1 MDIDSLSV
9 YVGPNVHAR
18 EAVIRLRLD
27 VKPSYA
33 DSLKRLGPDVI
44 DKLAAVLPGL
54 AREQAEWL
62 AALRDGEALSIGD
75 LVGKLALALQH
86 AAGID
91 GTLAWSAPTDDPDV
105 VEVFYSY
112 GNEDIGVEAGEVACD
127 LLAAIARADEGFP
140 DLHEDVDDF
149 LAYADRRSL
158 GPSAMELVRAAQ
170 ARDIPVYRLNDASL
184 IQVGQGKYQQR
195 IEAALTSK
203 TSHIAVEIASDK
215 NLANRLLA
223 DLGLPVPKQRV
234 VYDVD
239 EAIAAAERIGYPV
252 VVKPL
257 DGNHGRGVT
266 VNITS
271 EDGVADAFDT
281 ADAEG
286 SAVVVETMLR
296 GDDHRLL
303 VVNGQLVAAARRV
316 PGHVKG
322 DGRHTI
328 AELVDIVNQDPRRG
342 VGHENVLTRIELD
355 IQAKA
360 MLEEKGYTAETVPA
374 DGEEVY
380 LRKTANISTGGT
392 AVDVTDTIHPDN
404 KLMAERAIQA
414 IGLDVGAVDFL
425 TTDITK
431 SHRDTGGGI
440 CEINAG
446 PGLRMHIAPSE
457 GTPRDVGGAIMDMLF
472 PPGTQS
478 RIPIAALTG
487 TNGKTTTS
495 RMLAHIL
502 KMAGHVVGQTS
513 TDAVMI
519 DGNVTVKGDMTGP
532 YSANMVL
539 RDPTV
544 DIAVLET
551 ARGGIVRSGL
561 GYNFCDVGAV
571 LNVTSDHLGL
581 GGVDT
586 LDGLARVKRVIAEV
600 TRGTVVLNADDEQ
613 TLKMAAFSPAERIM
627 YVTQDP
633 EHELV
638 REHIRLG
645 KPAVVLEQGV
655 NGDQIVIYD
664 NGRQM
669 PLIWTR
675 LVRATLEGKALHNVE
690 NAMFAAGMAYALGKT
705 LDQIRTGLRTFDNS
719 FFQSPGRMNVFDELG
734 FRVILDY
741 GHNEAA
747 VEAMVDL
754 VDRLKPRG
762 QRIVGVTCPG
772 DRRDEDVA
780 AIAAKVAGHFDTYIC
795 HRDDDPRDRRPD
807 EIPELMKAGLIANG
821 VSPDAITIVEEESKS
836 LEVALSLAEPDDLVL
851 FFCEGITRCWKQ
863 IIHFTPK
870 FTAPGPEPVAKRLAA
885 SAFDVPDG
893 FVLTSDDRGVLIVP
907 ANDRET

>member
-1 MDIDSLSV
+1 MNIDSISV
-9 YVGPNVHAR
+9 YVGPNVHAL
-18 EAVIRLRLD
+18 EAVIRLQVD

-33 DSLKRLGPDVI
+33 ETLRGLGAGVI
-44 DKLAAVLPGL
+44 DRLAAVLPGL
-54 AREQAEWL
+54 ALEHAEWG
-62 AALRDGEALSIGD
+62 AALHAGAGLSIGD
-75 LVGKLALALQH
+75 LVARLALALEH

-91 GTLAWSAPTDDPDV
+91 GTLAWSRSTDDPDI

-112 GNEDIGVEAGEVACD
+112 GNEDIGIEAGEVACD
-127 LLAAIARADEGFP
+127 MLAAIARADSDDQEAP
-140 DLHEDVDDF
+140 DLDKNVEDF
-149 LAYADRRSL
+149 LTYADRRSL

-184 IQVGQGKYQQR
+184 IQIGQGKYQQR

-215 NLANRLLA
+215 NLANNLLA
-223 DLGLPVPKQRV
+223 DLGLPAPRQKL
-234 VYDVD
+234 VYSVD
-239 EAIAAAERIGYPV
+239 EAVGAAERIGYPV
-252 VVKPL
+252 VIKPL

-271 EDGVADAFDT
+271 EDGIAEAFET

-286 SAVVVETMLR
+286 SAVLVETMLR

-303 VVNGQLVAAARRV
+303 VVNGQLAAAARRV

-322 DGRHTI
+322 DGRHTV
-328 AELVDIVNQDPRRG
+328 AELVNIVNQDPRRG
-342 VGHENVLTRIELD
+342 VGHENVLTRLELD
-355 IQAKA
+355 DQATRL
-360 MLEEKGYTAETVPA
+360 LEEKGYTAETVPA
-374 DGEEVY
+374 EGEEVH

-404 KLMAERAIQA
+404 KLMAERAIRA

-431 SHRDTGGGI
+431 SYRETGGGI

-472 PPGTQS
+472 PPGTQA
-478 RIPIAALTG
+478 RVPIAALTG
-487 TNGKTTTS
+487 TNGKTTCS

-513 TDAVMI
+513 TDAVLI

-532 YSANMVL
+532 VSAKMVL
-539 RDPTV
+539 RDPSV

-571 LNVTSDHLGL
+571 LNVASDHLGL

-586 LDGLARVKRVIAEV
+586 LDDLARVKRVVAEV

-613 TLKMAAFSPAERIM
+613 TLKMAAFSPARQVM
-627 YVTQDP
+627 YVTRNP

-645 KPAVVLEQGV
+645 KLAVVLEQGV

-664 NGRQM
+664 NGTQM
-669 PLIWTR
+669 PLMWTQ
-675 LVRATLEGKALHNVE
+675 LIPATLEGKALHNVE
-690 NAMFAAGMAYALGKT
+690 NAMFATGMAYALGKT
-705 LDQIRTGLRTFDNS
+705 LDQISAGLRTFDNS
-719 FFQSPGRMNVFDELG
+719 FFQSPGRMNVFDEHG

-747 VEAMVDL
+747 VGAMVDL

-762 QRIVGVTCPG
+762 RRIVGLTCPG
-772 DRRDEDVA
+772 DRRDEDA
-780 AIAAKVAGHFDTYIC
+780 TAIAAKVAGHFDTYIC
-795 HRDDDPRDRRPD
+795 HRDDNLRDREPD
-807 EIPELMKAGLIANG
+807 EVPELLRDALIAEG
-821 VSPDAITIVEEESKS
+821 VAPDAISIIGEEEKALDAA
-836 LEVALSLAEPDDLVL
+836 LEQAQPDDLVL
-851 FFCEGITRCWKQ
+851 YFCEAITRCWKQ

-870 FTAPGPEPVAKRLAA
+870 FTAPEPESVAKRLAT
-885 SAFDVPDG
+885 SIFDVPDG
-893 FVLTSDDRGVLIVP
+893 FALTSDDRGVLIVP
-907 ANDRET
+907 AK

>member
-1 MDIDSLSV
+1 MNIDSISV

-18 EAVIRLRLD
+18 EAVIRLKLD

-33 DSLKRLGPDVI
+33 ETLEGLGADVI

-54 AREQAEWL
+54 AVEQADWL
-62 AALRDGEALSIGD
+62 AELHAGKGLSVGD
-75 LVGKLALALQH
+75 LVARLALALQH

-91 GTLAWSAPTDDPDV
+91 GTLAWSGSPGDSDV
-105 VEVFYSY
+105 VEVFYSFS
-112 GNEDIGVEAGEVACD
+112 NEDIGIEAGEVACD
-127 LLAAIARADEGFP
+127 MLAAIARHSQDADGEAP
-140 DLHEDVDDF
+140 DLDANVQDF

-184 IQVGQGKYQQR
+184 IQVGEGKYQQR

-215 NLANRLLA
+215 NLCNTILA
-223 DLGLPVPKQRV
+223 DLGLPVPRQKL
-234 VYDVD
+234 VYSVD
-239 EAIAAAERIGYPV
+239 EALRAAERIGYPV

-271 EDGVADAFDT
+271 EDGIAAAFET

-286 SAVVVETMLR
+286 PSVVVETMLN

-303 VVNGQLVAAARRV
+303 VVNGQLAAAARRV

-342 VGHENVLTRIELD
+342 VGHENVLTRLELD
-355 IQAKA
+355 DQAKA
-360 MLEEKGYTAETVPA
+360 LLEEKDYTAETVPA
-374 DGEEVY
+374 EGEEVY

-404 KLMAERAIQA
+404 KLMAERAIRA

-431 SHRDTGGGI
+431 SYRETGGGI

-472 PPGTQS
+472 PPGAQA

-487 TNGKTTTS
+487 TNGKTTCS

-513 TDAVMI
+513 TDAVVI

-532 YSANMVL
+532 LSANMVL
-539 RDPTV
+539 RDPSV

-551 ARGGIVRSGL
+551 ARGGIVRAGL

-571 LNVTSDHLGL
+571 LNVASDHLGL
-581 GGVDT
+581 GGIDT
-586 LDGLARVKRVIAEV
+586 LDGLARVKRVVAEV
-600 TRGTVVLNADDEQ
+600 TRGTVVLNADDQQ
-613 TLKMAAFSPAERIM
+613 TLKMAAFSPAERVM
-627 YVTQDP
+627 YVTRNP

-645 KPAVVLEQGV
+645 NPAVVLEQGL
-655 NGDQIVIYD
+655 NGDQIAIYD
-664 NGRQM
+664 NGTQM
-669 PLIWTR
+669 PLMWTQ
-675 LVRATLEGKALHNVE
+675 LIPATLEGKALHNVE

-705 LDQIRTGLRTFDNS
+705 LDQISSGLRTFDNS
-719 FFQSPGRMNVFDELG
+719 FFQSPGRMNVFDEHG

-747 VEAMVDL
+747 VGAMVDV
-754 VDRLKPRG
+754 VDRLNPRG
-762 QRIVGVTCPG
+762 RKIVGVTCPG
-772 DRRDEDVA
+772 DRRDEDAV
-780 AIAAKVAGHFDTYIC
+780 AIAAKVAGHFDVYIC
-795 HRDDDPRDRRPD
+795 HRDDHLRDRGPD
-807 EIPELMKAGLIANG
+807 EIPNLLRDALIAEG
-821 VSPDAITIVEEESKS
+821 VAPDAISIIGEEDKALDAA
-836 LEVALSLAEPDDLVL
+836 LEQAQPDDLVL
-851 FFCEGITRCWKQ
+851 YFCEAITRCWKQ
-863 IIHFTPK
+863 IIHFTPT
-870 FTAPGPEPVAKRLAA
+870 FTAPEPESVAKRLAA
-885 SAFDVPDG
+885 STFDVPDG
-893 FVLTSDDRGVLIVP
+893 FVLASDDRGVLIVP
-907 ANDRET
+907 AK

>member
-1 MDIDSLSV
+1 MNIDSVSV
-9 YVGPNVHAR
+9 YVGPNVHAL
-18 EAVIRLRLD
+18 EPLIRLKVD
-27 VKPSYA
+27 IKPSYA
-33 DSLKRLGPDVI
+33 DTLKDVGAGVI
-44 DKLAAVLPGL
+44 DRLATVLPGFAL
-54 AREQAEWL
+54 EQSDWR
-62 AALRDGEALSIGD
+62 AAVDAGEALSIGD
-75 LVGKLALALQH
+75 LVARLALALQH
-86 AAGID
+86 AAGVD
-91 GTLAWSAPTDDPDV
+91 GTLAWSESTAEPDV
-105 VEVFYSY
+105 VEVLYSY
-112 GNEDIGVEAGEVACD
+112 GNEDIGIEAGEVACD
-127 LLAAIARADEGFP
+127 MLAAIARSDDETP
-140 DLHEDVDDF
+140 DLDRIVEDF
-149 LAYADRRSL
+149 LVYADRHSL
-158 GPSAMELVRAAQ
+158 GPSAMELVRAAH

-184 IQVGQGKYQQR
+184 IQVGEGKYQQR
-195 IEAALTSK
+195 IEAALTSR

-215 NLANRLLA
+215 NLCNTILA
-223 DLGLPVPKQRV
+223 DLGLPVPRQKV
-234 VYDVD
+234 VYTAD
-239 EAIAAAERIGYPV
+239 EAIRAADRIGYPV
-252 VVKPL
+252 VIKPL

-266 VNITS
+266 TNITAES
-271 EDGVADAFDT
+271 EIAAAFET

-286 SAVVVETMLR
+286 SAVLVETMLS

-303 VVNGQLVAAARRV
+303 VVNGQLAAAARRV

-342 VGHENVLTRIELD
+342 VGHENVLTRLELD
-355 IQAKA
+355 DQAKRL
-360 MLEEKGYTAETVPA
+360 LEEKGYTEATVPVE
-374 DGEEVY
+374 GEEVY

-431 SHRDTGGGI
+431 SYREAGGGI

-472 PPGTQS
+472 PPGTQA
-478 RIPIAALTG
+478 RVPIAALTG
-487 TNGKTTTS
+487 TNGKTTCS

-513 TDAVMI
+513 TDAVVI

-532 YSANMVL
+532 VSAKMVL
-539 RDPTV
+539 RDPSV

-561 GYNFCDVGAV
+561 GFDFCDVGAV

-586 LDGLARVKRVIAEV
+586 LEGLARVKRVIPEV

-613 TLKMAAFSPAERIM
+613 TLKMAAFSPATHIM
-627 YVTQDP
+627 YVTRNP

-638 REHIRLG
+638 REHIGLG
-645 KPAVVLEQGV
+645 KQAVVLEKGV

-664 NGRQM
+664 NGTQM
-669 PLIWTR
+669 PLIWTH

-705 LDQIRTGLRTFDNS
+705 LDQIRTGLRTFENS
-719 FFQSPGRMNVFDELG
+719 FFQSPGRMNVFDEHG

-747 VEAMVDL
+747 VGAMVDL
-754 VDRLKPRG
+754 VDRLTPRG
-762 QRIVGVTCPG
+762 RKIVGVTCPG
-772 DRRDEDVA
+772 DRRDEDVR
-780 AIAAKVAGHFDTYIC
+780 AIAAKVAGHFDSYIC
-795 HRDDDPRDRRPD
+795 HRDDDLRGRAPD
-807 EIPELMKAGLIANG
+807 EMPNLMRAALLEEG
-821 VSPDAITIVEEESKS
+821 VAPDAITIIEEEGDA
-836 LEVALSLAEPDDLVL
+836 LEAALTQARPDDLVL
-851 FFCEGITRCWKQ
+851 FFCEGITRSWKR
-863 IIHFTPK
+863 IVHFTPT
-870 FTAPGPEPVAKRLAA
+870 FTADGPEPVAARLAA
-885 SAFDVPDG
+885 STFGVPDG

-907 ANDRET
+907 ATT

>member
-1 MDIDSLSV
+1 MNIDSISV
-9 YVGPNVHAR
+9 YVGPNVHAL
-18 EAVIRLRLD
+18 EPVIRLKLD

-33 DSLKRLGPDVI
+33 DTLTDLGADVI
-44 DKLAAVLPGL
+44 DRLAEVLPGL
-54 AREQAEWL
+54 ASEQTEWHT
-62 AALRDGEALSIGD
+62 ALRGGETLSVGD

-91 GTLAWSAPTDDPDV
+91 GTLAWSEPTDDPDV
-105 VEVFYSY
+105 VQVFYSF

-127 LLAAIARADEGFP
+127 MLAVIARADEESG
-140 DLHEDVDDF
+140 DLGKDVDDF
-149 LAYADRRSL
+149 LYYAERRSL

-215 NLANRLLA
+215 NLANSLLA
-223 DLGLPVPKQRV
+223 DLGLPVPRQKV

-252 VVKPL
+252 VIKPL

-266 VNITS
+266 VGITS
-271 EDGVADAFDT
+271 EDGVAAAFET
-281 ADAEG
+281 AEAEG
-286 SAVVVETMLR
+286 RTVLVETMLC

-303 VVNGQLVAAARRV
+303 VINGQLVAAARRV

-342 VGHENVLTRIELD
+342 VGHENVLTRLEID
-355 IQAKA
+355 DQAKDL
-360 MLEEKGYTAETVPA
+360 LEEKGYTPETVPA
-374 DGEEVY
+374 EGEEVY

-404 KLMAERAIQA
+404 KLMAERAIRA

-431 SHRDTGGGI
+431 SYSETGGGI

-472 PPGTQS
+472 PPGTQA
-478 RIPIAALTG
+478 RVPIAALTG
-487 TNGKTTTS
+487 TNGKTTCS

-513 TDAVMI
+513 TDAVVI
-519 DGNVTVKGDMTGP
+519 DGRVTVKGDMTGP
-532 YSANMVL
+532 LSANMVL
-539 RDPTV
+539 RDPSV

-571 LNVTSDHLGL
+571 LNVASDHLGL
-581 GGVDT
+581 GGIDT
-586 LDGLARVKRVIAEV
+586 LDALARVKRVVAEV

-613 TLKMAAFSPAERIM
+613 TLKMAAFSPAKQVM
-627 YVTQDP
+627 YVTRNP

-645 KPAVVLEQGV
+645 KPAIVLEQGL

-664 NGRQM
+664 NGTQM
-669 PLIWTR
+669 PLMWTH
-675 LVRATLEGKALHNVE
+675 LIPATLEGKALHNVE

-705 LDQIRTGLRTFDNS
+705 LDQVRTGLRTFDTS
-719 FFQSPGRMNVFDELG
+719 FFQSPGRMNVFDEHG

-747 VEAMVDL
+747 VGAMVDV

-762 QRIVGVTCPG
+762 RKIVGVTCPG
-772 DRRDEDVA
+772 DRRDEDAV
-780 AIAAKVAGHFDTYIC
+780 AIARKVAGHFDTYIC
-795 HRDDDPRDRRPD
+795 HRDDNLRDRGPD
-807 EIPELMKAGLIANG
+807 EIPMLLRDALIAEG
-821 VSPDAITIVEEESKS
+821 VAPDAIKIIGEEDKALDAA
-836 LEVALSLAEPDDLVL
+836 LEQAQPDDLVL
-851 FFCEGITRCWKQ
+851 YFCEAITRCWKQ

-870 FTAPGPEPVAKRLAA
+870 FTVPGPEPVAQRLAA

-907 ANDRET
+907 AK

>member
-1 MDIDSLSV
+1 MNIDSISV
-9 YVGPNVHAR
+9 YVGPNVHAL
-18 EAVIRLRLD
+18 EPVIRLKLD

-33 DSLKRLGPDVI
+33 DTLKDLGADVI
-44 DKLAAVLPGL
+44 DRLAEVLPGL
-54 AREQAEWL
+54 ATEQTEWH
-62 AALRDGEALSIGD
+62 AALRGGEALSVGD

-91 GTLAWSAPTDDPDV
+91 GTLAWSEPTDDPDIV
-105 VEVFYSY
+105 QVFYSY

-127 LLAAIARADEGFP
+127 MLAVIARAEDEAG
-140 DLHEDVDDF
+140 DLGKDVDDF
-149 LAYADRRSL
+149 LDYAERRSL

-215 NLANRLLA
+215 NLANSLLA
-223 DLGLPVPKQRV
+223 DLGLPVPRQKV

-239 EAIAAAERIGYPV
+239 EAVAAAERIGYPV
-252 VVKPL
+252 VIKPL

-266 VNITS
+266 VGITS
-271 EDGVADAFDT
+271 EDGVAAAFET
-281 ADAEG
+281 AEAEG
-286 SAVVVETMLR
+286 RTVLVETMLC

-303 VVNGQLVAAARRV
+303 VINGQLVAAARRV

-342 VGHENVLTRIELD
+342 VGHENVLTRLEID
-355 IQAKA
+355 DQAKDL
-360 MLEEKGYTAETVPA
+360 LEEKGYTPETVPA
-374 DGEEVY
+374 EGEEVY

-404 KLMAERAIQA
+404 KLMAERAIRA

-431 SHRDTGGGI
+431 SYSETGGGI

-472 PPGTQS
+472 PPGTQA
-478 RIPIAALTG
+478 RVPIAALTG
-487 TNGKTTTS
+487 TNGKTTCS

-513 TDAVMI
+513 TDAVVI
-519 DGNVTVKGDMTGP
+519 DGRVTVKGDMTGP
-532 YSANMVL
+532 LSANMVL
-539 RDPTV
+539 RDPSV

-571 LNVTSDHLGL
+571 LNVASDHLGL
-581 GGVDT
+581 GGIDT
-586 LDGLARVKRVIAEV
+586 LDALARVKRVVAEV

-613 TLKMAAFSPAERIM
+613 TLKMAAFSPAKQVM
-627 YVTQDP
+627 YVTRNP

-645 KPAVVLEQGV
+645 KPAIVLEQGL

-664 NGRQM
+664 NGTQM
-669 PLIWTR
+669 PLMWTH
-675 LVRATLEGKALHNVE
+675 LIPATLEGKALHNVE

-705 LDQIRTGLRTFDNS
+705 LDQVRTGLRTFDTS
-719 FFQSPGRMNVFDELG
+719 FFQSPGRMNVFDEHG

-747 VEAMVDL
+747 VGAMVDV

-762 QRIVGVTCPG
+762 RKIVGVTCPG
-772 DRRDEDVA
+772 DRRDEDAV
-780 AIAAKVAGHFDTYIC
+780 AIARKVAGHFDTYIC
-795 HRDDDPRDRRPD
+795 HRDDNLRDRGPD
-807 EIPELMKAGLIANG
+807 EIPMLLRDALIAEG
-821 VSPDAITIVEEESKS
+821 VAPDAIKIIGEEDKALDAA
-836 LEVALSLAEPDDLVL
+836 LEQAQPDDLVL
-851 FFCEGITRCWKQ
+851 YFCEAITRCWKQ

-870 FTAPGPEPVAKRLAA
+870 FTVPGPEPVAQRLAA

-907 ANDRET
+907 AK